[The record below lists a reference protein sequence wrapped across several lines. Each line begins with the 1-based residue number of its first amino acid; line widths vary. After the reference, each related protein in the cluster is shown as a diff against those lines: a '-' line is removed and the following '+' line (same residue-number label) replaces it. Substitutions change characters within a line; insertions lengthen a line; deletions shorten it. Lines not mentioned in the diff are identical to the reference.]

1 MKQLRQL
8 TSRETFFIGGET
20 ACVYQHTGGLI
31 LLDARESPGFGF
43 EAFREALQERIG
55 KVPQFRW
62 RLHEVPLGLDLPYW
76 VEDEHF
82 SFDRHIRRIAVPSP
96 GDRAA
101 LGELASYL
109 YSRHLDRG
117 RPLWETW
124 FIEGLPKGQF
134 AMLQKMHHCIID
146 GEGAARLGDVMNDLE
161 PDAAPRPVDPAISS
175 ARPGRVPNVWE
186 QSSNLARR
194 YSRLPFE
201 AGRGIFDA
209 VVPGVRRRLLRD
221 DSTAKKPPAPL
232 AYFNTEIGEQRAFVF
247 GSLPL
252 ADIKAIKDHFG
263 VTFNDVVLAV
273 VGGSLRAYLLPRG
286 ELPTESLRTSMP
298 VSLRT
303 AEDDEFTNRVTA
315 TTVTLATALADPVQR
330 LKAIAE
336 ESDRAKAEAHAG
348 AMGFMEV
355 MQILPP
361 ILVNAMMNLTP
372 AETAVQ
378 TVGTNLLVSSVRG
391 SPRPMYM
398 AGARQSAMY
407 PISIITPG
415 QPINVTCLSYAGQVD
430 VGITLEPNL
439 FPDPWDLLDGLHTA
453 LGEYRTL
460 AGKKPRRTRK
470 AAGAGRGGARGRRP
484 GRKRA

>member
-1 MKQLRQL
+1 MKALRQL

-20 ACVYQHTGGLI
+20 ARVYQHTGGLI
-31 LLDARESPGFGF
+31 LLDASDRPGFGYD
-43 EAFREALQERIG
+43 AFRGFLEERIG

-76 VEDEHF
+76 VEDEDF

-96 GDRAA
+96 GDREA
-101 LGELASYL
+101 LGELVSYL
-109 YSRHLDRG
+109 YARHLDRN

-124 FIEGLPKGQF
+124 FIEGLPDGQF

-146 GEGAARLGDVMNDLE
+146 GEGAAHLGDVMNDLE
-161 PDAAPRPVDPAISS
+161 PDAVARPVDPSISG
-175 ARPGRVPNVWE
+175 ARPGRAPSVRE

-201 AGRGIFDA
+201 AGRGLLDA
-209 VVPGVRRRLLRD
+209 VIPGIRRRILRD
-221 DSTAKKPPAPL
+221 DPTVKKPPAPL
-232 AYFNTEIGEQRAFVF
+232 AYFNTQISAQRTFVF

-252 ADIKAIKDHFG
+252 AEIKAIREHFD

-273 VGGSLRAYLLPRG
+273 VGGSLRDYLHQRG
-286 ELPTESLRTSMP
+286 ELPAESLRTSMP

-303 AEDDEFTNRVTA
+303 AEDDEFSNQVTA
-315 TTVTLATALADPVQR
+315 TTVTLATALADPAER
-330 LKAIAE
+330 LKTIAE
-336 ESDRAKAEAHAG
+336 ESRRAKAEAHAG

-361 ILVNAMMNLTP
+361 VLVNAMMNLTP
-372 AETAVQ
+372 AESVVQ
-378 TVGTNLLVSSVRG
+378 TVGTNLLISSVRG

-430 VGITLEPNL
+430 VGITLEPAL
-439 FPDPWDLLDGLHTA
+439 FPDPWELVDGLHTA
-453 LGEYRTL
+453 LGAYRSLVT
-460 AGKKPRRTRK
+460 KKTRRARRAR
-470 AAGAGRGGARGRRP
+470 AAGGEARRRAAA
-484 GRKRA
+484 KRR